1 MKAQTILKPCTIPN
15 SFHQQTAM
23 RMVLAGS
30 KFAGLALALGFLTL
44 LTVVSAWGQAC
55 VPNVCPN
62 PVTNHTVCTSPV
74 GGGNLCPSVM
84 YRSNTDLT
92 GAPESDVLNRCA
104 LINGCLNTLLINQTP
119 TCNTCSANV
128 PIAASPTSS
137 PSVITRT
144 IFGAQVTEGV
154 SGSVAGLWS
163 YGVSGG
169 SFGWDTIDANPNLT
183 LGGPIRSS
191 PGYPAQ
197 NLSPYIFATSETDGA
212 LYAFGY
218 TDGVLGWPPYP
229 ANDEI
234 DSSPIVTNANE
245 VYIIDFSGYIHK
257 VDGYSGTLLWNAPIN
272 SGIYPTGYTPASS
285 ISVSNLPCNGQH
297 TALFVAGNDTY
308 QSSSGDGRLNAYD
321 TVLAT
326 PCWSQPFKV
335 PGFPFT
341 SSPVVNESLSNPLVY
356 VQAEP
361 QYDGSWSGS
370 LVYARHSDTG
380 ARAWEALPSTPL
392 LPHSPCVNG
401 SDYYYSGGSPAYDAT
416 PATNYVIAAAN
427 VTL

>member
-1 MKAQTILKPCTIPN
+1 MKTQTILKPCTIPN

-44 LTVVSAWGQAC
+44 LTAVSAWGQTC
-55 VPNVCPN
+55 LPGCPD
-62 PVTNHTVCTSPV
+62 PTMNHTVCTSPV

-84 YRSNTDLT
+84 YRFNTDLT

-119 TCNTCSANV
+119 TCTTTSCPTV
-128 PIAASPTSS
+128 PITGGPTSS

-144 IFGAQVTEGV
+144 IFGAQVTIA
-154 SGSVAGLWS
+154 GSAVAGLWS

-183 LGGPIRSS
+183 LSGPIRSS

-197 NLSPYIFATSETDGA
+197 NLSPYIFATSEGDAA

-218 TDGVLGWPPYP
+218 TDGKLGWPPYP
-229 ANDEI
+229 AYDVI

-245 VYIIDFSGYIHK
+245 VYIIDLSGFIHK
-257 VDGYSGTLLWNAPIN
+257 VDGYSGTLLWTAPIN
-272 SGIYPTGYTPASS
+272 SGISPGYAPTPASS
-285 ISVSNLPCNGQH
+285 ISVSNLPCNKQN
-297 TALFVAGNDTY
+297 TALFVAGN
-308 QSSSGDGRLNAYD
+308 SSGDGRLNAYD

-335 PGFPFT
+335 PGFPFI
-341 SSPVVNESLSNPLVY
+341 SSPVVNESPSNPLVY

-392 LPHSPCVNG
+392 LPHSPCANG
-401 SDYYYSGGSPAYDAT
+401 SDYS
-416 PATNYVIAAAN
+416 
-427 VTL
+427 